1 MILSLFWSVSSFQL
15 SVRPSVCLSD
25 GSKRFLFLFFVFL
38 WCDEI
43 ERAQKNLWQQ
53 INISVSIVFLWYP
66 LPASF
71 RIPLSCNVCRRL
83 FEFVRCDVYAKHYT
97 DQRSLSFGVH
107 YYSYQI
113 SRHLHDD
120 HHIECQH
127 YTATDLINTLD
138 VFERKKIKRCRK
150 TPLYAK
156 IWEFIKWHNRKVSFL
171 ACCCSLLILVYLG
184 CLNEWFAHIR
194 AARERNT
201 FNWFVF
207 DFKRSFEVYIL

>member
-25 GSKRFLFLFFVFL
+25 GSKRFLFFVLSL

-53 INISVSIVFLWYP
+53 INISVSIVFPWYP

-71 RIPLSCNVCRRL
+71 RIPLSCNVCWRL

-138 VFERKKIKRCRK
+138 VFERKKNKALQENPSICKDLRI
-150 TPLYAK
+150 Y
-156 IWEFIKWHNRKVSFL
+156 KVTQQKSFVP
-171 ACCCSLLILVYLG
+171 SMLL
-184 CLNEWFAHIR
+184 
-194 AARERNT
+194 
-201 FNWFVF
+201 
-207 DFKRSFEVYIL
+207 

>member
-1 MILSLFWSVSSFQL
+1 MRCFDHDLVIVLISLFIPV
-15 SVRPSVCLSD
+15 VCPSISM
-25 GSKRFLFLFFVFL
+25 SIRWFK
-38 WCDEI
+38 EI
-43 ERAQKNLWQQ
+43 LILLLVMWWNRESAKNLWQQ
-53 INISVSIVFLWYP
+53 INISVSIVFPWYP
-66 LPASF
+66 LPVSF

-127 YTATDLINTLD
+127 YTAADLINTLD

-156 IWEFIKWHNRKVSFL
+156 IWEFIKWHNRKF
-171 ACCCSLLILVYLG
+171 
-184 CLNEWFAHIR
+184 
-194 AARERNT
+194 
-201 FNWFVF
+201 
-207 DFKRSFEVYIL
+207 RS